1 MSTAT
6 RAVFK
11 ACFDA
16 IAGVIDGAKGI
27 VCGRDVDQTP
37 GESESVWLIEP
48 TEMNPPETQN
58 DWHEYDCGFTL
69 AGLYAFSF
77 GDASDWS
84 FLQSQVDDIC
94 NGIDSLPPSTLSG
107 GTINK
112 WFVKSISLRRE
123 PDTWQVFAE
132 LSVRANVTLTR

>member
-1 MSTAT
+1 MSAAT
-6 RAVFK
+6 RAVFE

-16 IAGVIDGAKGI
+16 IAGVIGNAKGV
-27 VCGRDVDQTP
+27 VCGRDTEQVPSET
-37 GESESVWLIEP
+37 ESLWVIEP
-48 TEMNPPETQN
+48 TEMVPPETQN
-58 DWHEYDCGFTL
+58 DWHEYDITFTL

-94 NGIDSLPPSTLSG
+94 NGIDSLPPSVLSG
-107 GTINK
+107 GTIQR
-112 WFVKSISLRRE
+112 WIVKAISLRRE

-132 LSVRANVTLTR
+132 LSVRANITLTR